1 MRGPEHGHRAAT
13 TAVHRSSWA
22 LPAAALGLVT
32 VALAGASLLWSGRPG
47 WRATPAAIRS
57 MVTADMGAVSSDP
70 GHPASNGLA
79 RVRGV
84 RCWAMTCAVDY
95 NADDT
100 GRLHTAG
107 QLERQMEP
115 IVAGMFRDPRLT
127 AVDLIAWGPAA
138 AGQRRLFEVDCTRAD
153 VQGLGLPHAPAA
165 RLSASCGYV
174 SYAQT

>member
-1 MRGPEHGHRAAT
+1 MRGPEQGQRAAA
-13 TAVHRSSWA
+13 TAAHRSSWA
-22 LPAAALGLVT
+22 VPAAALGLVT
-32 VALAGASLLWSGRPG
+32 VALAGASLLWADGPG

-57 MVTADMGAVSSDP
+57 MVAVDMGAVSRDP

-95 NADDT
+95 NADHT
-100 GRLHTAG
+100 GRLHTPG

-115 IVAGMFRDPRLT
+115 IVAGMFRDPSLT

-138 AGQRRLFEVDCTRAD
+138 TGQSRLFEVECTRAD
-153 VQGLGLPHAPAA
+153 VSGLDLPHVSAA
-165 RLSASCGYV
+165 RLAASCGYV
-174 SYAQT
+174 AYSQT